1 MSIYVRAPFC
11 ARPTI
16 SSTTRPFTS
25 QRTRAK
31 ATVYHV
37 ELEHAGK
44 TYNLD
49 VPAGQTILDVA
60 TEKYKLDL
68 PYGQY
73 SVLCLKTALWLKSF
87 SFAPS

>member
-1 MSIYVRAPFC
+1 M
-11 ARPTI
+11 
-16 SSTTRPFTS
+16 
-25 QRTRAK
+25 RAK

-37 ELEHAGK
+37 ELEHSGK

-73 SVLCLKTALWLKSF
+73 CMMAEVIFICFIMIHRLLVNSGVHYL
-87 SFAPS
+87 